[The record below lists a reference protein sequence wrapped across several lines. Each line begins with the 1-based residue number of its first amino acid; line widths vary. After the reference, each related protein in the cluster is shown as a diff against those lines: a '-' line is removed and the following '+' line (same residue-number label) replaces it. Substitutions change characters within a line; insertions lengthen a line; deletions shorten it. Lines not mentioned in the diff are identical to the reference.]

1 MCTKL
6 LRKWSGVVWNVAA
19 TPEQLHICQQQRHFI
34 LPPKPE
40 ATKVKV
46 MNNVLVP
53 QLVFKYNPLKY
64 YMSKLRM
71 WKLRWTWDPN
81 FKEKDF
87 VDETKKA
94 AVALTDILRL
104 RDTENIDHFSTSN
117 VYYQMANESV
127 NFPHKSFAELLRF
140 RKQDIRQAVP
150 INVHLH
156 TILGLRYAVI
166 DVVLVG
172 LRHVADCETSSDLE
186 KMKSALIDMEPD
198 LKLQLEDP
206 SSQLPYVFIELFMRF
221 RRNYSNA
228 EQISG
233 VELANHTNRWL
244 VSVYKIC
251 RFNIFTVPPAI

>member
-6 LRKWSGVVWNVAA
+6 LRKWSGVGWNVAA
-19 TPEQLHICQQQRHFI
+19 TPEQLHIYQQQRHFI
-34 LPPKPE
+34 LPPKPK

-104 RDTENIDHFSTSN
+104 RDTEKIDHFSTSN
-117 VYYQMANESV
+117 VYYQMANESI

-172 LRHVADCETSSDLE
+172 LRHVADCETSSDFE
-186 KMKSALIDMEPD
+186 KMKSALIEMEPD